1 MVPPE
6 KANAEAQSHRE
17 SSTQQLSGWQIVL
30 LLLML
35 LAFLAASY
43 AFLQPTRPNSTLPP
57 VLYLAEDDAGWLQLH
72 LTSGPDWQPRQLT
85 RETAEILNYAPAPDG
100 RQIAYATI
108 LPNDSSQLKL
118 LLLSNGTAGA
128 PETVLSCK
136 NAECSQPVWHPD
148 GRRLLY
154 ERREPPSFNRPQLWW
169 LDTQTGETRLLLEK
183 ETGVSSNAR
192 FSPDGNWVSFAA
204 SPDEGLRLYNFV
216 DGRSLTFPSNAG
228 TPAAWHPFN
237 NQLLFQNSRSVV
249 FHGENNDNHAEHSH
263 DFATAVSLY
272 LATLGSD
279 PTSHLLSEDG
289 AFNDGNAAW
298 SPDGKWIAFGR
309 RLAGTNTGRQ
319 LWLMR
324 PDGSEA
330 RAQTNDISFHF
341 GPPSWSPDGRFLLFQ
356 QYNSSTP
363 NEPPTIWLLEIATG
377 AFTKVSNN
385 GLLPTFLVST

>member
-1 MVPPE
+1 
-6 KANAEAQSHRE
+6 
-17 SSTQQLSGWQIVL
+17 LSGWQIGL

-43 AFLQPTRPNSTLPP
+43 AFLQPGGLESALPP
-57 VLYLAEDDAGWLQLH
+57 VLYLAEDDTGQLQLYLANAPAWQPSQ
-72 LTSGPDWQPRQLT
+72 LTS
-85 RETAEILNYAPAPDG
+85 ETAVILNYAPAPDG
-100 RQIAYATI
+100 SQIAYAAA
-108 LPNDSSQLKL
+108 LPDGSSQIKL
-118 LLLSNGTAGA
+118 LRLSNSTAST
-128 PETVLSCK
+128 PETLLTCE

-148 GRRLLY
+148 GRRLVY

-169 LDTQTGETRLLLEK
+169 LDTQTGETLLLLEK

-192 FSPDGNWVSFAA
+192 FSPDGSWVSFAA
-204 SPDEGLRLYNFV
+204 SPDEGMRLYNFV
-216 DGRSLTFPSNAG
+216 DGRSLTFPSNVG

-237 NQLLFQNSRSVV
+237 NQLLFQNSRAVV
-249 FHGENNDNHAEHSH
+249 FHGEDNGNHDQHSH

-272 LATLGSD
+272 LATLGNAPDGD
-279 PTSHLLSEDG
+279 PDSHLLSEDG

-298 SPDGKWIAFGR
+298 SPDGEWIAFGR

-324 PDGSEA
+324 ADGSEA
-330 RAQTNDISFHF
+330 RALTNNIAIHY

-363 NEPPTIWLLEIATG
+363 DEPPTVWLLGIATG
-377 AFTKVSNN
+377 EFTQVTNN
-385 GLLPTFLVST
+385 GLLPTWLHTQ